1 MVSRARRSRRVWVFL
16 GLAAAIALGLVALC
30 GPGAAGANPAEAR
43 GPAAQGDPRVDV
55 CAVAIATPA
64 AEISGRPIALAD
76 AADGSEAWARPPGRL
91 LLALADVRIGPGA
104 KLAWLEVEVTGD
116 DGVPRRLEFSLKH
129 TERGWVP
136 LEWGP
141 ADHES

>member
-1 MVSRARRSRRVWVFL
+1 MRSRRVWAPL

-76 AADGSEAWARPPGRL
+76 AADGSEAWARPRMRPPRVGPGR
-91 LLALADVRIGPGA
+91 
-104 KLAWLEVEVTGD
+104 
-116 DGVPRRLEFSLKH
+116 PRELSPDPPCPTR
-129 TERGWVP
+129 
-136 LEWGP
+136 
-141 ADHES
+141 